1 MYIDKLFMIIY
12 IILFYLD
19 MPSFLTNNIHIKKDI
34 IVDESINGNSDY
46 PSI

>member
-19 MPSFLTNNIHIKKDI
+19 MCSFLTNNIHIKKDI
-34 IVDESINGNSDY
+34 IV
-46 PSI
+46 